1 MHLLPPS
8 VGDVGQETKEGGYDT
23 GPEKLGVGLK
33 ALKVYTELSVSFPDK
48 GH

>member
-1 MHLLPPS
+1 ML
-8 VGDVGQETKEGGYDT
+8 GQGTKERGYDA